1 MSEPKG
7 RGVAWTEERGTSDE
21 GRRCL
26 KAARRRAGDRAVTFA
41 MRASGMVVIQ
51 MYAHNEVVRERL
63 HSMLAEAAAERQA
76 LRVRA
81 LGRADR
87 RAERAQRRLVRSRR
101 AAVRLRSELAAEQG
115 S

>member
-1 MSEPKG
+1 
-7 RGVAWTEERGTSDE
+7 
-21 GRRCL
+21 
-26 KAARRRAGDRAVTFA
+26 
-41 MRASGMVVIQ
+41 MVVIQ

-101 AAVRLRSELAAEQG
+101 AAVRLRSELAAEQR

>member
-1 MSEPKG
+1 
-7 RGVAWTEERGTSDE
+7 
-21 GRRCL
+21 
-26 KAARRRAGDRAVTFA
+26 
-41 MRASGMVVIQ
+41 MVVTQ
-51 MYAHNEVVRERL
+51 MYAHQEVVRERQQ
-63 HSMLAEAAAERQA
+63 SMLAEATAKRQA

-87 RAERAQRRLVRSRR
+87 RAERAQRQLARSRG